1 MAFVALLE
9 FHVSFG
15 EAKCPSGVSD
25 ALQQR
30 REKRSS
36 PIPSILLFNH
46 KRTLQ
51 GLGVEEVN
59 GLGFR
64 ISRAFHQETVGV
76 QFHFHILRSEKK
88 YVSMMPCLPIRRI
101 LSSVAERRGTEEAV
115 RGRALSKEASPPT
128 PQANVP
134 AYFSPPGHTW
144 GQHASLWHF

>member
-1 MAFVALLE
+1 ME

-15 EAKCPSGVSD
+15 EAKCPSGVSY

-46 KRTLQ
+46 KRTPQ
-51 GLGVEEVN
+51 GLGVEEVH

-88 YVSMMPCLPIRRI
+88 SVCMMPCLPIGRI
-101 LSSVAERRGTEEAV
+101 LSSIAERRGTEEAV
-115 RGRALSKEASPPT
+115 QGRAPT
-128 PQANVP
+128 RQANVP
-134 AYFSPPGHTW
+134 AYFSLPGHTW
-144 GQHASLWHF
+144 GQHASLWYF